1 MRNRVDISAGGVLLL
16 AALSFFLRLDEFAAL
31 ACAALAHEA
40 GHIAAI
46 YLCGGRVLRLR
57 LGASGPVIDRTPSP
71 DRAAELFC
79 CLAGPAGGLLFALA
93 LAEGWPLAAGMSLA
107 LSAFNALPALPLD
120 GGRALAAVLGEGAA
134 AACSLVTASLCLLA
148 GLILAAEG
156 FGPTLPLPGAA
167 LLLMQ
172 ARL

>member
-1 MRNRVDISAGGVLLL
+1 MPFEMNRRAFVKG
-16 AALSFFLRLDEFAAL
+16 AA
-31 ACAALAHEA
+31 AC
-40 GHIAAI
+40 GAAI
-46 YLCGGRVLRLR
+46 
-57 LGASGPVIDRTPSP
+57 ASI
-71 DRAAELFC
+71 
-79 CLAGPAGGLLFALA
+79 PAALA
-93 LAEGWPLAAGMSLA
+93 LAEDWPLAAGMSLA

-120 GGRALAAVLGEGAA
+120 GGRALAAALGEGAA

-156 FGPTLPLPGAA
+156 FGPALPLPGAA